1 VMSEAPAVKAP
12 ADAFAFGRNWQR
24 YVEAYLDPERIAIAM
39 RSLDGLIEENL
50 AGRTFIDIG
59 AGSGLFSLCAYQ
71 AGAADVVSID
81 VDPDS
86 VAACRELRGRS
97 GNPINWTVLEGSV
110 LDPDFVGGLVPGDI
124 VYSWGVLHHTG
135 DMYTGIRQAARLV
148 KPGGLFVI
156 AIYNCAIGRFLDS
169 DRWLRIKRRY
179 NHSNRAAQR
188 VMEVVFVCYWTAT
201 RLRARQNPVRIAREY
216 KKNRG
221 MALKTDLIDWLGGY
235 PYEYATANEIVR
247 FCRDELGLEVVKVLS
262 NPPTGTGNNQFVF
275 RHPPDPLARE
285 AA

>member
-1 VMSEAPAVKAP
+1 VMPQVPAVKDP
-12 ADAFAFGRNWQR
+12 AGAFAFGRNWLR

-39 RSLDGLIEENL
+39 QSLNDLIEEDL

-59 AGSGLFSLCAYQ
+59 AGSGLFSLCAYR
-71 AGAADVVSID
+71 AGATGVVSVD

-97 GNPINWTVLEGSV
+97 GNPSNWTILEGSV
-110 LDPDFVGGLVPGDI
+110 LDADFVDALAPGDI

-135 DMYTGIRQAARLV
+135 DLYTGIRQAARLV
-148 KPGGLFVI
+148 KPGGLLVI
-156 AIYNCAIGRFLDS
+156 AIYNRATGRFLDS
-169 DRWLRIKRRY
+169 DRWWRIKRRY
-179 NHSNRAAQR
+179 NHSSRAAQG
-188 VMEVVFVCYWTAT
+188 VMEAAFFCYWTAQ
-201 RLRARQNPVRIAREY
+201 RLKARQNPVRIAREY

-235 PYEYATANEIVR
+235 PYEYATADEIVR
-247 FCRDELGLEVVKVLS
+247 FCRDDLGLEVVKVLS
-262 NPPTGTGNNQFVF
+262 NPPTGIGNNQFVF
-275 RHPPDPLARE
+275 RHTPEPLARE

>member
-1 VMSEAPAVKAP
+1 MIAEVPTAKAP
-12 ADAFAFGRNWQR
+12 AGAFAFGRNWQW

-39 RSLDGLIEENL
+39 RSLDDLIEENL
-50 AGRTFIDIG
+50 AGRTLIDIG
-59 AGSGLFSLCAYQ
+59 AGSGLFSLCAYR

-86 VAACRELRGRS
+86 VAACRELRARS
-97 GNPINWTVLEGSV
+97 GNPSNWTVLEGSV
-110 LDPDFVGGLVPGDI
+110 LDADFVGGLVPGDI

-135 DMYTGIRQAARLV
+135 DMYNGIRQAARLV

-156 AIYNCAIGRFLDS
+156 AIYNRAIGRFLDS

-179 NHSNRAAQR
+179 NQSSRVTQVFMEAA
-188 VMEVVFVCYWTAT
+188 FSCYWTAQQ
-201 RLRARQNPVRIAREY
+201 LLARQNPVRVAREY
-216 KKNRG
+216 RKNRG
-221 MALKTDLIDWLGGY
+221 MALKTDFVDWLGGY
-235 PYEYATANEIVR
+235 PYEYATADEIVR
-247 FCRDELGLEVVKVLS
+247 FCRDDLGLEVVKVLS
-262 NPPTGTGNNQFVF
+262 NPATGIGNNQFVF